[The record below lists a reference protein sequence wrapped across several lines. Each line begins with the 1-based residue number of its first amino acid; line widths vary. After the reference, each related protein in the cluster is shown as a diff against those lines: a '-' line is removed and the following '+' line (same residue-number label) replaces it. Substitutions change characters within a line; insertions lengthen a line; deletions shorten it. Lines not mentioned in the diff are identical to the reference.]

1 MIPPKMKQTLE
12 SYIQAQMN
20 LKDIML
26 NDINQAQE
34 ASFARLY
41 LYAEP

>member
-1 MIPPKMKQTLE
+1 ME

-26 NDINQAQE
+26 NDINQAQD
-34 ASFARLY
+34 ATFARLH
-41 LYAEP
+41 LDAES